1 MEWSRSP
8 ASRQPHE
15 HFACRSRLR
24 PIACLRTHQP
34 FLAPCGRYDA
44 RPTIR
49 QANRRS
55 TMRAIGGLE
64 PGWGLTV
71 LRIAMGLV
79 FAVHGYAK
87 FAACLGKT
95 SAFFAKV
102 SIPLPELMGPVI
114 ALLELIGGILL
125 VLGWA
130 TRWLGLLFAM
140 EMLVA
145 TFWVQMPAKGWNG
158 SELERVLLAGGITL
172 FFTGAGKLAID
183 QVWPKKGFPFSRL
196 IW

>member
-1 MEWSRSP
+1 MRAW
-8 ASRQPHE
+8 
-15 HFACRSRLR
+15 
-24 PIACLRTHQP
+24 
-34 FLAPCGRYDA
+34 
-44 RPTIR
+44 
-49 QANRRS
+49 RS

-71 LRIAMGLV
+71 LLIAMGLV
-79 FAVHGYAK
+79 FAV
-87 FAACLGKT
+87 
-95 SAFFAKV
+95 
-102 SIPLPELMGPVI
+102 
-114 ALLELIGGILL
+114 LELIGGMLL

-145 TFWVQMPAKGWNG
+145 MFWVQMPAKGWNG
-158 SELERVLLAGGITL
+158 SELERVLLAGGIAL

>member
-1 MEWSRSP
+1 
-8 ASRQPHE
+8 
-15 HFACRSRLR
+15 
-24 PIACLRTHQP
+24 
-34 FLAPCGRYDA
+34 
-44 RPTIR
+44 
-49 QANRRS
+49 
-55 TMRAIGGLE
+55 MRAVSGLE

-79 FAVHGYAK
+79 FATHGYAK
-87 FAACLGKT
+87 FAAGLGRA

-114 ALLELIGGILL
+114 AVLELIGGILL

-130 TRWLGLLFAM
+130 TRWLGLLFAI

-158 SELERVLLAGGITL
+158 SELEWMLLASGITL
-172 FFTGAGKLAID
+172 FFAGAGKLAID
-183 QVWPKKGFPFSRL
+183 QVWWKKGFTLSRL
-196 IW
+196 IR

>member
-1 MEWSRSP
+1 
-8 ASRQPHE
+8 
-15 HFACRSRLR
+15 
-24 PIACLRTHQP
+24 
-34 FLAPCGRYDA
+34 
-44 RPTIR
+44 
-49 QANRRS
+49 
-55 TMRAIGGLE
+55 MRAIGGLE

-87 FAACLGKT
+87 FAAGLGKT

-130 TRWLGLLFAM
+130 TRCRRRAGMAASWSGCCSPAESHCSSQERGSLRLTKCGRRRGSRSLG
-140 EMLVA
+140 
-145 TFWVQMPAKGWNG
+145 
-158 SELERVLLAGGITL
+158 
-172 FFTGAGKLAID
+172 
-183 QVWPKKGFPFSRL
+183 
-196 IW
+196 